1 MRETILEAEDSDLV
15 EPGFLRAG
23 VVVEDIESMVSQ
35 DIILESCY
43 HAEDGQLT
51 KVKDGSSRETSS
63 KKVNDYM
70 GSQWQESLETTE
82 FFFVVLA

>member
-43 HAEDGQLT
+43 HAED
-51 KVKDGSSRETSS
+51 V
-63 KKVNDYM
+63 M
-70 GSQWQESLETTE
+70 
-82 FFFVVLA
+82 